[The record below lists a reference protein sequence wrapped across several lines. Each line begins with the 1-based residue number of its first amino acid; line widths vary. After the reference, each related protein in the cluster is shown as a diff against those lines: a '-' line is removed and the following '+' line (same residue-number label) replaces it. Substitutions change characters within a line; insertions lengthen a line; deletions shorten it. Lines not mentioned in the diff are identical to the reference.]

1 MNTYQRPLRGALLGS
16 ALAIVALAPAMG
28 ADRSSADLKRE
39 RALHGTVIP
48 AAHADAHAPSAA
60 KASARAAA
68 KATYTVLYKFLG
80 GKDGSGSGANVT
92 LDDAGNIY
100 GTTDFGGA
108 NSDGVAFKLSP
119 NGKET
124 LLHTFG
130 GADGS
135 QPDGAV
141 ILTSKGD
148 LYGSTSS
155 GGASGN
161 GVLFSLSAKGKY
173 KVLHSLT
180 ATDGADVR
188 GNLYRDKQGNLYGT
202 ALFSGANSSGT
213 VFKYG
218 ADGTFTVLHAFAAD
232 GSDGQY
238 PEHGV
243 VADKAGNLYGVTAF
257 GGASGEGTVYKIDTG
272 GHLTTLHSF
281 TGAADGGFLY
291 GGLAIDKDGTLYGST
306 VDGGAAGAG
315 TVFKLSPTGTLTTL
329 YSFAGGSD
337 VGGPEGDMRLV
348 GKKLD
353 STATGG
359 GDPSCQCGGVY
370 EVTLGGKE
378 TVLHAFT
385 GADGSGYS
393 AGVTASV
400 GLLYGTVQA
409 GGVNQNGVVFSVS
422 KK

>member
-1 MNTYQRPLRGALLGS
+1 MNKYQTVFRSALLGS

-28 ADRSSADLKRE
+28 AEGSGADLKRE
-39 RALHGTVIP
+39 RALHGTALP
-48 AAHADAHAPSAA
+48 AAHAGVHA
-60 KASARAAA
+60 ASAGNASTRAAA
-68 KATYTVLYKFLG
+68 KATYTVLYKFQG
-80 GKDGSGSGANVT
+80 GSDGSGSGANVA
-92 LDDAGNIY
+92 LDSAGNIY

-108 NSDGVAFKLSP
+108 NFDGVVFKLAP
-119 NGKET
+119 KGKET
-124 LLHTFG
+124 LLHTFS

-141 ILTSKGD
+141 IVMSNGD

-161 GVLFSLSAKGKY
+161 GVLFKLSAKGKY

-188 GNLYRDKQGNLYGT
+188 GNLYRDKSGNLYGT
-202 ALFSGANSSGT
+202 ALFSGAGSSGT

-257 GGASGEGTVYKIDTG
+257 GGASGEGTVFKIDTG
-272 GHLTTLHSF
+272 GNFTTLYSF
-281 TGAADGGFLY
+281 TDGADGGFLY
-291 GGLAIDKDGTLYGST
+291 GGLAIDKDGNLYGST
-306 VDGGAAGAG
+306 VDGGASNAG
-315 TVFKLSPTGTLTTL
+315 TVFELSPAGTLTTL
-329 YSFAGGSD
+329 YNFVGGSN
-337 VGGPEGDMRLV
+337 VGGPEGDMRLN

-353 STATGG
+353 STAING

-370 EVTLGGKE
+370 EVSLTGKE
-378 TVLHAFT
+378 KVLHAYV
-385 GADGSGYS
+385 GSDGSGYS
-393 AGVTASV
+393 AGLSSAL
-400 GLLYGTVQA
+400 GILYGTTQA
-409 GGVNQNGVVFSVS
+409 GGVNENGVVYSVS
-422 KK
+422 TK